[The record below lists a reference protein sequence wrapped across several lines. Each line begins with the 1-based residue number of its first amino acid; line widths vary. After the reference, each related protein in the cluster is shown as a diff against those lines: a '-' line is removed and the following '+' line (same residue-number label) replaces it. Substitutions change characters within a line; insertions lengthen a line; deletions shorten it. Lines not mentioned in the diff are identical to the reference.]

1 MTISC
6 ARDIGALDVQMSVGL
21 SVCRGTLCFLKS
33 FMVYYD
39 VVNLIRVSQFI
50 DKTILAQSDLKLDM
64 LNTVHPQIKAQN
76 SIKTRCTL
84 QLSFGGQI
92 LRKISNRT
100 KLCIYFVE
108 KFLVQIVEFREFIL

>member
-1 MTISC
+1 
-6 ARDIGALDVQMSVGL
+6 
-21 SVCRGTLCFLKS
+21 
-33 FMVYYD
+33 MVYYD
-39 VVNLIRVSQFI
+39 VVNLIRASQSI

-100 KLCIYFVE
+100 KLYIYFIE
-108 KFLVQIVEFREFIL
+108 RFLVQKFELREFILLIGRALQGRIYLG